1 MKYITYLWMAIT
13 STMLVIL
20 LSLSSCSHS
29 TPQATTATD
38 TPKTT
43 VNQPLKQPNVN
54 TANPNV
60 TLKIANFKYQPA
72 DLKLNVGETVQFV
85 NKDEEPHTV
94 TAKNGSFDS
103 KALDTDQTWASTFT
117 TPGTFPYICSIH
129 PFMHGTITVTPKRN
143 TP

>member
-1 MKYITYLWMAIT
+1 MKYVSYIGMAIA

-20 LSLSSCSHS
+20 LSLSSCNHS

-38 TPKTT
+38 TSKMA
-43 VNQPLKQPNVN
+43 VNQPSKQLNANTTPNAIV
-54 TANPNV
+54 
-60 TLKIANFKYQPA
+60 KIANFKYQPA

-103 KALDTDQTWASTFT
+103 KALDTDQTWTSTFT
-117 TPGTFPYICSIH
+117 TPGTFPYVCSIH
-129 PFMHGTITVTPKRN
+129 PFMQGTITVTPKRN